1 MHPLYRVVLLA
12 LLVPAGLSAQT
23 APLPLKHAPAPTSPE
38 ITAAD
43 LMTRLY
49 IYADDSTM
57 GRRGGT
63 IYNLK
68 ATDYIAGEA
77 RAMGLVPAGD
87 SGTYLQTVP
96 LMRETIDTNSTLVV
110 AGVTLKVFD
119 DFLPRRLRAG
129 PARSLDGAPVVFA
142 GALDGTDTF
151 AAEVVRGALVV
162 VAPPRAAG
170 PNTRGQLGALL
181 TRFKDAAAIA
191 LPGLER
197 FPPQFRGALR
207 QPSLTMGGPAGPDS
221 SPLFLQVTTAAAER
235 LLGAP
240 LDSAKLG
247 ATGRTVQSHLA
258 FTSEAAPARNV
269 VAIVPGRDPK
279 LRGEYVAIGA
289 HNDHIGFNTNPV
301 DHDSLRIWN
310 HIVRPEGADDGGKQA
325 TPAQQA
331 LADSLL
337 AVWRAAHPGSSR
349 KDSIDN
355 GADDDG
361 SGTVSVLEIAQK
373 IVSLSTKPK
382 RSILFVWHTGE
393 ELGLLGSRW
402 FSDHPTVPRD
412 SIVAQ
417 LNIDMIGRGD
427 ADDEVGRTKNGAP
440 IHGGPDYLQLVGS
453 RRLSKEL
460 GDLVETVN
468 LEDHHGIAFDYSI
481 DANGHP
487 ANIYC
492 RSDHYSY
499 ARFGIPVVF
508 FTTGIHSDYH
518 QVTDEPQYI
527 DYAHMAR
534 VASLIED
541 IAVHVAD
548 LDHRVVVDQPKPD
561 PNAACRQ

>member
-1 MHPLYRVVLLA
+1 MHPLHRAALLA
-12 LLVPAGLSAQT
+12 LFVPAGLSAQT

-49 IYADDSTM
+49 IYADDSMM

-77 RAMGLVPAGD
+77 RAMGLLPAGD
-87 SGTYLQTVP
+87 SGTYFQTVP
-96 LMRETIDTNSTLVV
+96 LMRETVDTSSTLTV
-110 AGVTLKVFD
+110 AGTTLRVFD
-119 DFLPRRLRAG
+119 DFAMRRLRAG
-129 PARSLDGAPVVFA
+129 AARPLDGAPVVYG
-142 GALDGTDTF
+142 GALGGTDSL
-151 AAEVVRGALVV
+151 APDVVRGALVV
-162 VAPPRAAG
+162 FGPPRAAG
-170 PNTRGQLGALL
+170 PSTRLQLGALL
-181 TRFKDAAAIA
+181 SRFGTAAGVVI
-191 LPGLER
+191 PGLER
-197 FPPQFRGALR
+197 LPPQFRSAER
-207 QPSLTMGGPAGPDS
+207 QPQLAMGGPARDTV
-221 SPLFLQVTTAAAER
+221 PLFLQVTTAAAAR
-235 LLGAP
+235 LLGVSP
-240 LDSAKLG
+240 DSATAG
-247 ATGRTVQSHLA
+247 PTGRSVQAHLVINRE
-258 FTSEAAPARNV
+258 SAPARNV
-269 VAIVPGRDPK
+269 VAIVPGRDRK

-289 HNDHIGFNTNPV
+289 HNDHLGFTTNPV

-310 HIVRPEGADDGGKQA
+310 HVVRPEGADDGGKQA

-337 AVWRAAHPGSSR
+337 AAWRAAHPGTSR

-361 SGTVSVLEIAQK
+361 SGTVSVLEIAQR
-373 IVSLSTKPK
+373 IVSLHTKPK

-402 FSDHPTVPRD
+402 FTDHPTVDRD

-427 ADDEVGRTKNGAP
+427 ADDEVGRTREGAP

-468 LEDHHGIAFDYSI
+468 REGHHGIAFDYSI

-499 ARFGIPVVF
+499 ARYGIPVVF

-518 QVTDEPQYI
+518 QVTDEPEYI
-527 DYAHMAR
+527 DYPHMAR

>member
-1 MHPLYRVVLLA
+1 
-12 LLVPAGLSAQT
+12 
-23 APLPLKHAPAPTSPE
+23 
-38 ITAAD
+38 
-43 LMTRLY
+43 
-49 IYADDSTM
+49 
-57 GRRGGT
+57 
-63 IYNLK
+63 
-68 ATDYIAGEA
+68 
-77 RAMGLVPAGD
+77 
-87 SGTYLQTVP
+87 
-96 LMRETIDTNSTLVV
+96 
-110 AGVTLKVFD
+110 
-119 DFLPRRLRAG
+119 
-129 PARSLDGAPVVFA
+129 
-142 GALDGTDTF
+142 
-151 AAEVVRGALVV
+151 VVRGALIVFG
-162 VAPPRAAG
+162 PPRVAG
-170 PNTRGQLGALL
+170 PTTRLQLGALL
-181 TRFKDAAAIA
+181 SRFGTAAGIA
-191 LPGLER
+191 MPGLER
-197 FPPQFRGALR
+197 LPPQFRSSER
-207 QPSLTMGGPAGPDS
+207 QPQLSMGGPARDTV
-221 SPLFLQVTTAAAER
+221 PLFLQVTTAAAAR
-235 LLGAP
+235 LLGTA
-240 LDSAKLG
+240 LDSVTVG
-247 ATGRTVQSHLA
+247 PTGRTVQAHLVIDRE
-258 FTSEAAPARNV
+258 SAPARNV
-269 VAIVPGRDPK
+269 VAIVPGRDRK

-289 HNDHIGFNTNPV
+289 HNDHLGFNTSPV

-337 AVWRAAHPGSSR
+337 AAWRAAHPGTSR

-373 IVSLSTKPK
+373 IVSLRTRPK

-402 FSDHPTVPRD
+402 FTDHPTVPRD

-427 ADDEVGRTKNGAP
+427 ADDEVGRTKEGTP

-453 RRLSKEL
+453 RRLSTEL

-468 LEDHHGIAFDYSI
+468 REGHHGLAFDYSI

-499 ARFGIPVVF
+499 ARYGIPVVF

-518 QVTDEPQYI
+518 QVTDEPEYI